1 MNVREYY
8 EQALAERGYEP
19 DAAQKLAIDRLQRYY
34 DEWLKFKSVS
44 YTHLTLPTILLV

>member
-34 DEWLKFKSVS
+34 DAVS